1 VSVDMPRAFWEDIRM
16 TKYDVTVIHPAIM
29 NGLSAEV
36 LDDILRDVN
45 EYAGD
50 DLEMSGVECLE
61 ECQSIM
67 DTGPRNDLFYVL
79 FDREIEAYE
88 DTMFLNL
95 IHKLIA
101 HAGDADNDLL
111 ND

>member
-1 VSVDMPRAFWEDIRM
+1 MNEP

-29 NGLSAEV
+29 KGLSLDV

-50 DLEMSGVECLE
+50 DLEMSGVEALE
-61 ECQSIM
+61 DAMSIM
-67 DTGPRNDLFYVL
+67 DTGPRNDLFYAL
-79 FDREIEAYE
+79 FEREPDAQE
-88 DTMFLNL
+88 DMMFLNL